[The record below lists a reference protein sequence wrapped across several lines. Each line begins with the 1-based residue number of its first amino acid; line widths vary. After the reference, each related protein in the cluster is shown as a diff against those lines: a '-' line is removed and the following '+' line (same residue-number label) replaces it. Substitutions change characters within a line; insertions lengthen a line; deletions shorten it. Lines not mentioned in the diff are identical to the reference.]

1 MSKLKLARQPIVD
14 IHNNTIGYEFFY
26 RDDKGSGN
34 FSDPRF
40 ATSSVL
46 VNIINQVGLHNSIGD
61 DAKAFINISGDML
74 LTDIIYNLPKELFI
88 FELSADVYMGKKEI
102 ANLQQLHARGY
113 VFALDNVRFDQEY
126 IKNFTPVLPYVEYV
140 KFDTSQTDI
149 ETLTDKIA
157 LFNDKKLIAQKIE
170 FQEIFDAY
178 KELGFHYFQ
187 GYFIA
192 EISTI
197 EHNRLD
203 PKHLGVIRI
212 FNMLQSGYQMEDVC
226 KEFERHNELTLQLLQ
241 YINAHP
247 EFDLNNS
254 SSIREIVT
262 NVGKDKLMQWLMM
275 IIYSRSSK
283 KIAAT
288 KGHYSILVQNRIDT
302 MLGIL
307 DKLEKTEESEK
318 LLEQAHLVAILSL
331 LEEVFNVDTKNTLE
345 AFNLEPD
352 VVKALTE
359 HSGLLG
365 TLLATAIAVEK
376 GNFATM
382 QELLGS
388 LSLNVTDIEDI
399 LNKSLDAVKQ

>member
-46 VNIINQVGLHNSIGD
+46 VNILNQVGLHNSIGN
-61 DAKAFINISGDML
+61 AKAFINISGDML
-74 LTDIIYNLPKELFI
+74 LTDILYNIPKELFI

-102 ANLQQLHARGY
+102 ANLQQLHERGY
-113 VFALDNVRFDQEY
+113 VFALDNVRFDEEY
-126 IKNFTPVLPYVEYV
+126 IKNFTPVLPYVEYA

-149 ETLTDKIA
+149 ETIDRKLA
-157 LFNDKKLIAQKIE
+157 LFNDKTLIAQKIE

-178 KELGFHYFQ
+178 KDLGFDYFQ

-212 FNMLQSGYQMEDVC
+212 FNMLQSDYQMDDVC

-241 YINAHP
+241 FINALP
-247 EFDLNNS
+247 EFNLSSS
-254 SSIREIVT
+254 SSIRDIVT
-262 NVGKDKLMQWLMM
+262 SVGKKKLMQWLMM

-283 KIAAT
+283 KVAAT

-307 DKLEKTEESEK
+307 DNLKTEENEK
-318 LLEQAHLVAILSL
+318 LKEQAHLVAVLSL
-331 LEEVFNVDTKNTLE
+331 LEEVFQVDTKDTLK
-345 AFNLEPD
+345 AFNLEP
-352 VVKALTE
+352 VVEKALTE
-359 HSGLLG
+359 QSGLLG
-365 TLLATAIAVEK
+365 TLLATAVAVEQ

-388 LSLNVTDIEDI
+388 LELNVTDIEDI
-399 LNKSLDAVKQ
+399 LNKSLDATKQ